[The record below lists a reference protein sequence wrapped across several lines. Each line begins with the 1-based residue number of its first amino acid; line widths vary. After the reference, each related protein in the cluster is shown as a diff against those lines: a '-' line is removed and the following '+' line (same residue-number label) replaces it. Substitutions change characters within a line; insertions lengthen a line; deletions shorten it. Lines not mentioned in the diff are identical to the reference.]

1 MERRFISYKSILLT
15 FKQLGVAL
23 LIAFAISGCAQKKI
37 LVNSKHNQTQ
47 IEKNDPAKNTE
58 ALKSIEGNKDSVTS
72 ESGSL
77 GDVNPVQEPAKPPV
91 ISRNI
96 PRFGFIFSGGGAKT
110 WAHIGVLK
118 ELQKMKWPI
127 HGVSGFEWG
136 SVVAAIYAENLSAN
150 EVEWEMSKL
159 KDFDRSDL
167 FIKAVFDK
175 KSTSDLKIPF
185 VCPSLNLNKQS
196 YFLLNR
202 GQLEQLIPFCLA
214 QPPVMA
220 PHAQSVAVMSDV
232 PSLAQHLR
240 STGVQKVILV
250 NVLAQSKPRSFV
262 KDYASAENILWAQSA
277 ALMSKKIL
285 GVDDVIQIN
294 LDDYGIKDIDQR
306 RDLIAKGAEISY
318 DQIVKLAAK
327 YGL

>member
-1 MERRFISYKSILLT
+1 MERIFNSRQLIPMILKQLSVVLLT
-15 FKQLGVAL
+15 VFV
-23 LIAFAISGCAQKKI
+23 ISGCAQKKI
-37 LVNSKHNQTQ
+37 IVNKHNQSQ
-47 IEKNDPAKNTE
+47 NEKNDPAKNTE
-58 ALKSIEGNKDSVTS
+58 ILKSTEGNKDLVTT
-72 ESGSL
+72 ESSTL
-77 GDVNPVQEPAKPPV
+77 NEVTPAQESSKTPV

-118 ELQKMKWPI
+118 QLQKMKWPI

-159 KDFDRSDL
+159 KDFDKSDL
-167 FIKAVFDK
+167 FIKAVFEK

-250 NVLAQSKPRSFV
+250 NVMAQVRPRSFV